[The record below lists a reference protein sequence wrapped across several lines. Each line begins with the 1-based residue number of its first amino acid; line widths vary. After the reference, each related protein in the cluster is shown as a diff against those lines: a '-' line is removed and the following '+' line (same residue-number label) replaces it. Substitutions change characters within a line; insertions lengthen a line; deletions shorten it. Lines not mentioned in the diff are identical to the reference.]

1 MKRQPA
7 FGADV
12 LVAVGIIGA
21 LSGGA
26 AAAVTWV
33 LPGPPSVATVLVCLM
48 TFAAV
53 LMLGIV
59 ASEPIIRRATQ
70 RRLRR
75 DRHR

>member
-1 MKRQPA
+1 MNRQPA
-7 FGADV
+7 VGAEV
-12 LVAVGIIGA
+12 LIAVGIIGA

-26 AAAVTWV
+26 AAVATWA
-33 LPGPPSVATVLVCLM
+33 LPGPPRVATVLVCLV

-53 LMLGIV
+53 LMLGVV
-59 ASEPIIRRATQ
+59 AAGPLIRRATR